1 MTTFFIEAL
10 VFILVLLLFTLFA
23 SWIGKF
29 NAKDKLA
36 FIEKTLDRKE
46 AFIDKAIEKV
56 LDKVSTTVTSGIDMA
71 MDQHKTGPW
80 FLVVYTQDS
89 NYPIWISNNTI
100 RSVHPDPANNKIIV
114 KQFNGED
121 FVIENVES
129 YELCSGSDMCDYNM

>member
-1 MTTFFIEAL
+1 MNIIFSAL
-10 VFILVLLLFTLFA
+10 IVILIVLLFA
-23 SWIGKF
+23 IFAAWIGKF

-80 FLVVYTQDS
+80 FLVVYIQDS
-89 NYPIWISNNTI
+89 NYPIWISNNNI

-114 KQFNGED
+114 KQFNSED
-121 FVIENVES
+121 MVIENVIN
-129 YELCSGSDMCDYNM
+129 YELCSASEMCEYDM